1 MPRLANSG
9 SEVPVCPV
17 CDDQP
22 CTHEFERGEYVFPD
36 RLPKAPLDRATRD
49 PDDSKPRTVKRKRGK
64 RKKRG
69 PEEDRM
75 VRGPAEDRAR

>member
-17 CDDQP
+17 CDGP
-22 CTHEFERGEYVFPD
+22 CVHELERSDVVFPD
-36 RLPKAPLDRATRD
+36 RLPRASGD
-49 PDDSKPRTVKRKRGK
+49 PVEKPRVVKRKRGK

-75 VRGPAEDRAR
+75 VRGPQEDRAR